1 MLELKIKTVLDL
13 QRFVGEFQSLDTS
26 ASADLGISEELGIV
40 RRALERASRKA
51 STNLSN
57 EVSGKT
63 RKPTIAKAGK
73 ESTQPKTTG
82 LGSGQPN
89 SF

>member
-13 QRFVGEFQSLDTS
+13 QRFVGEFQYLDTS
-26 ASADLGISEELGIV
+26 ASAELGISEELGIV
-40 RRALERASRKA
+40 SRALERASRKA

-63 RKPTIAKAGK
+63 RKPNVAKTGK
-73 ESTQPKTTG
+73 ESTQPKVSG
-82 LGSGQPN
+82 LVFGQPS